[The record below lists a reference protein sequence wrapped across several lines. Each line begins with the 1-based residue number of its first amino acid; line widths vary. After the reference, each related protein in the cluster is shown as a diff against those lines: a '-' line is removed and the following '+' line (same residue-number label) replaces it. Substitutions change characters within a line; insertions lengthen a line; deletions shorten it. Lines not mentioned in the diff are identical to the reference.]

1 MHSTISD
8 IKSTDENRVAS
19 LNLLRITVWT
29 LTNVRQYRSQIYD
42 TTKEFKTWTSVK
54 NEVTLT
60 GIWKI
65 GSHGD
70 ICINFCLVA
79 NNFNYFSFE
88 V

>member
-8 IKSTDENRVAS
+8 IKSTDENLVAS

-54 NEVTLT
+54 NEVTFT
-60 GIWKI
+60 GIWKF

-70 ICINFCLVA
+70 NLLFCIPARIFD
-79 NNFNYFSFE
+79 
-88 V
+88 

>member
-8 IKSTDENRVAS
+8 IKSTDENLAAS

-42 TTKEFKTWTSVK
+42 TTKDFKTWTSVK
-54 NEVTLT
+54 NEVTFT

-65 GSHGD
+65 GSYGD
-70 ICINFCLVA
+70 ILLFYIPARIFD
-79 NNFNYFSFE
+79 
-88 V
+88 

>member
-8 IKSTDENRVAS
+8 IKSTDENLAAS

-54 NEVTLT
+54 NEVTFT

-70 ICINFCLVA
+70 ILLFYIPARIIFD
-79 NNFNYFSFE
+79 
-88 V
+88 